1 MYACVCIYLYVSVS
15 DAIYLLVLN
24 NVRYYLLPT
33 LPAPYYLVL
42 PKIIIFNYSQAV
54 TCGFS
59 GWVFTSSYRLP
70 HSFHFP
76 IFIVRLS
83 TISQL
88 TTFCSY
94 SLSFSLSLSH
104 SKSRNVRSLLYFFF
118 FLFFFFFPPPL
129 VSRTPSNFF
138 PRVLLLYLH
147 PS

>member
-104 SKSRNVRSLLYFFF
+104 ITSYPLLRPPVYCSPCLWYL
-118 FLFFFFFPPPL
+118 FLFFFF
-129 VSRTPSNFF
+129 
-138 PRVLLLYLH
+138 LLFLLF
-147 PS
+147 S